1 MAFSFRSLSKQN
13 LAYQVINPENPNGPI
28 NPIYR
33 QYTSPTAQT
42 RTALI
47 TDRKIYR
54 PGQTVYYKGISW
66 STSPDTLYALENRK
80 YKISFKD
87 ANDKEIAQ
95 QEVTSNR
102 YGSFTGSFVIPAR
115 ILNGYFTLYTEKGQ
129 TTIEVADYK
138 RPEFEI
144 LFQEPTRSYFAGDVV
159 CLKGQVK
166 SFSGVKM
173 AHTPINYTISV
184 SSPIVSPYIASTFH
198 GTTHS
203 NTEGCFEIT
212 FKAQD
217 IPATSAFRNSYLYEI
232 KVKVTDT
239 KGETE
244 EMSTMLPIYSGKAT
258 PTLQLPEQ
266 VNKQQRTAFHI
277 SLAEIANDSNAYPV
291 KYTIQKLVSPQQLQ
305 TYPDIKDTIVE
316 KTILEV
322 IYPFSGKIL
331 FFRILTRQASGIY
344 LLTVTSGQS
353 EAKQIFYLYSP
364 QDSQPPFPT
373 YEWVVREK
381 TTCRPGET
389 ARILFGTSA
398 KEAYVRY
405 DIYTSDKLIKRSYP
419 ILSNEVI
426 PIDIPFLEEYGQQ
439 IWLYISYV
447 KDKKFFSQVIPHP
460 KGKPDR
466 KLTVE
471 TKFSETILSQDNRR
485 PETSGCRRNRK
496 TGDCRVI
503 GYDVRCLSRQNR
515 TEPFLFPADLFKSW
529 HTLRLDMSIPLL
541 ISTTGLFCRIIFSDV
556 LLILSHLFLS
566 VNYRLMYLHIPII
579 GFQPKA
585 LGNTYMT
592 GSAKLAASDF
602 AEAASDEAGSSGMP
616 TPEINYRENFQET
629 AFFYPQLQTDPE
641 GYVDI
646 SFTIPDAT
654 TPMEIHS
661 SRHDTRLTD
670 RAIIRNDRYFQTA
683 DGTPESAPFPQ
694 NRRSDGIASNRQ

>member
-291 KYTIQKLVSPQQLQ
+291 KYTIQKLVSPQQL
-305 TYPDIKDTIVE
+305 
-316 KTILEV
+316 
-322 IYPFSGKIL
+322 
-331 FFRILTRQASGIY
+331 
-344 LLTVTSGQS
+344 
-353 EAKQIFYLYSP
+353 
-364 QDSQPPFPT
+364 
-373 YEWVVREK
+373 
-381 TTCRPGET
+381 
-389 ARILFGTSA
+389 
-398 KEAYVRY
+398 
-405 DIYTSDKLIKRSYP
+405 
-419 ILSNEVI
+419 
-426 PIDIPFLEEYGQQ
+426 
-439 IWLYISYV
+439 
-447 KDKKFFSQVIPHP
+447 
-460 KGKPDR
+460 
-466 KLTVE
+466 
-471 TKFSETILSQDNRR
+471 
-485 PETSGCRRNRK
+485 
-496 TGDCRVI
+496 
-503 GYDVRCLSRQNR
+503 
-515 TEPFLFPADLFKSW
+515 
-529 HTLRLDMSIPLL
+529 
-541 ISTTGLFCRIIFSDV
+541 
-556 LLILSHLFLS
+556 
-566 VNYRLMYLHIPII
+566 
-579 GFQPKA
+579 
-585 LGNTYMT
+585 
-592 GSAKLAASDF
+592 
-602 AEAASDEAGSSGMP
+602 
-616 TPEINYRENFQET
+616 
-629 AFFYPQLQTDPE
+629 
-641 GYVDI
+641 
-646 SFTIPDAT
+646 
-654 TPMEIHS
+654 
-661 SRHDTRLTD
+661 
-670 RAIIRNDRYFQTA
+670 
-683 DGTPESAPFPQ
+683 
-694 NRRSDGIASNRQ
+694 